1 MSIMNRTANKEC
13 LELCS
18 LREARDEAFRLLQI
32 RDSLA
37 FMPCSGLVATRAPMV
52 GLAFNWLQ
60 LLEHVAK
67 TSNVEPLDAPMMNWF
82 FSMLLQR

>member
-1 MSIMNRTANKEC
+1 MQPAGKHATRRSD
-13 LELCS
+13 CS
-18 LREARDEAFRLLQI
+18 RFEN

-52 GLAFNWLQ
+52 DLAFNWLQ

>member
-1 MSIMNRTANKEC
+1 
-13 LELCS
+13 
-18 LREARDEAFRLLQI
+18 
-32 RDSLA
+32 
-37 FMPCSGLVATRAPMV
+37 MV